1 VLVKTIGVLIFTNI
15 CDSGELTMDN
25 EKQEGHE
32 DELSTIVGDAETIN
46 SIFNGP
52 MELLKDLQHSYGS
65 KNYATTLEK
74 GREILGMM
82 DEPSTQFVKAGMA
95 FSISAALEW
104 VLSLGGVGVDVS
116 KAEALLSK
124 ARDHFAKEDYDKTSK
139 TLADIE
145 GMMRELEVLQVDV
158 AQAKLTETEKLV
170 SEVRDVGAVV
180 HTAEIA
186 LQKAKTS
193 FDTQNY
199 PQVAQL
205 TSEANEAAEKAMEQR
220 IQTISDSI
228 LFTRSIIDES
238 KEIGV
243 NVKEPNKLYNEAK
256 KAFDSEDYTKC
267 SELTKKAEELS
278 LKLQDEHIKKVMA
291 LKDKMEVMKKEAA
304 DRTIQAPP
312 ESAPASGDEDEDSCP
327 FCSQKMRWI
336 EKYERYWCNSC
347 QKYAP
352 KK

>member
-1 VLVKTIGVLIFTNI
+1 MDEEKNQE
-15 CDSGELTMDN
+15 DSEN
-25 EKQEGHE
+25 
-32 DELSTIVGDAETIN
+32 ELSDIIGDPESLN
-46 SIFNGP
+46 SIFSKP
-52 MELLKDLQHSYGS
+52 LDLLKDLLHSYGS

-74 GREILGMM
+74 GRMTLDMM
-82 DEPSTQFVKAGMA
+82 DEPSKQFVKAGMA

-124 ARDHFAKEDYDKTSK
+124 ARDHFSKEDYDKTSK
-139 TLADIE
+139 TLTDIE
-145 GMMRELEVLQVDV
+145 AMMRELEVLQVEV
-158 AQAKLTETEKLV
+158 AQAKLTETEELV
-170 SEVRDVGAVV
+170 AEVRNIGAIV
-180 HTAEIA
+180 HNAEIA

-193 FDTQNY
+193 FDTENY
-199 PQVAQL
+199 TQVARL
-205 TSEANEAAEKAMEQR
+205 TSEATEAAEKAREQR

-228 LFTRSIIDES
+228 TFTRSIIDES

-243 NVKEPNKLYNEAK
+243 NVKEPNKLHNDAK
-256 KAFDSEDYTKC
+256 KAFDSEEYVKA

-278 LKLQDEHIKKVMA
+278 LQLQDEHIKKVMA

-304 DRTIQAPP
+304 ERAAQASTEPGP
-312 ESAPASGDEDEDSCP
+312 EDAEDSCP
-327 FCSQKMRWI
+327 FCGQKMRWI
-336 EKYERYWCNSC
+336 EKYDRYWCNSC

>member
-1 VLVKTIGVLIFTNI
+1 
-15 CDSGELTMDN
+15 MDN
-25 EKQEGHE
+25 EKQEGYE
-32 DELSTIVGDAETIN
+32 DELSKIVGDAETIN
-46 SIFNGP
+46 SIFSGP

-74 GREILGMM
+74 GRESLGMM
-82 DEPSTQFVKAGMA
+82 DEPSAQFVRAGMA

-124 ARDHFAKEDYDKTSK
+124 ARDHFSKEDYDKTSK
-139 TLADIE
+139 ILSDIE
-145 GMMRELEVLQVDV
+145 DMMRELEVLQVDV

-170 SEVRDVGAVV
+170 SEVRDIGAIV

-205 TSEANEAAEKAMEQR
+205 TNEANEAAEKAREQR

-243 NVKEPNKLYNEAK
+243 NVKEPNKMYNEAQ
-256 KAFDSEDYTKC
+256 KAFDSGDYKKC
-267 SELTKKAEELS
+267 SELSKKAEELS
-278 LKLQDEHIKKVMA
+278 LQLQDEHIKKVMA
-291 LKDKMEVMKKEAA
+291 LKEKMEVMKREAA
-304 DRTIQAPP
+304 SRVEEEALQKALTPDSEA
-312 ESAPASGDEDEDSCP
+312 EDSCP
-327 FCSQKMRWI
+327 FCGQKMRWI